1 MRQELLKNKKRGFVK
16 ICSVNEAYVKVKW
29 QCGNV
34 AFNKSTIYPNLYISA
49 NRRTTSNKQFAL
61 FSKKKAKSNFFQD
74 IMRFNHGGL
83 QGMHKSVTMITW
95 LRLQMFRHATEV
107 FKNIF
112 FCKFLK
118 YKSWSQYLFLI
129 YIITLIVNAYAHI
142 LKT

>member
-16 ICSVNEAYVKVKW
+16 ICSANEAYVTVKLISD
-29 QCGNV
+29 NV

-49 NRRTTSNKQFAL
+49 NKRTISNKQFTL
-61 FSKKKAKSNFFQD
+61 FFKKKVKNNFFQD

-83 QGMHKSVTMITW
+83 QGMHKSVTMITR

-112 FCKFLK
+112 FVNFLNTNHDRN
-118 YKSWSQYLFLI
+118 I
-129 YIITLIVNAYAHI
+129 YSSFISLH
-142 LKT
+142 